1 MTPRAFLETDLV
13 LERFLCGA
21 DVKEGGGEGD
31 GSVLTSLSKS
41 AGTGVICSDDRSGQL

>member
-21 DVKEGGGEGD
+21 EVKEGGGEGD

-41 AGTGVICSDDRSGQL
+41 ATDVICSDDRSGQL